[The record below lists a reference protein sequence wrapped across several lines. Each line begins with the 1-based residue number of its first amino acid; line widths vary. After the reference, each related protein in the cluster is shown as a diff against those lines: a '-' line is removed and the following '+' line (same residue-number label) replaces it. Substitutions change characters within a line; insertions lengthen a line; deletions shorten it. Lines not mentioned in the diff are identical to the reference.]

1 MDAENGITNIVPIKA
16 QTVDVH
22 VVGHPSSG
30 LQFGLE
36 ALYLPLRQSFT
47 LLAIQ
52 RKNMSSNS
60 QRANI
65 EVYVG

>member
-1 MDAENGITNIVPIKA
+1 MDAENGITHLIPAEA
-16 QTVDVH
+16 QTVDVR

-47 LLAIQ
+47 QLVIQ
-52 RKNMSSNS
+52 RKNMSSNP